1 MNSTTSTTNNLN
13 MNLIA
18 LVAKKRSGK
27 DTLADYLCENHGYT
41 KYAFAGPLKKA
52 CAEIFMF
59 DDSQVDGINKETPDP
74 KWNGLSARTVFQI
87 FGTEMFRQ
95 KLGDFFPELDNI
107 KNNFWTYR
115 FEMWYNNF
123 KKNNPNGKVVV
134 SDARFPNEAEIIR
147 KLGGSVIKIHRDT
160 GMAQDNHSSEKNIDL
175 IKGDIEITN
184 DGTIEEYFGKVEQIF
199 GKSQEDKLEKVRC
212 EIKAVINRTK
222 LYIDT
227 DGTDRC
233 KSRFCIFYSMT
244 FTELFGRPFTYPKYP
259 ESLLAI
265 NDKVATIDDLELLKE
280 ILFKLQSFIG
290 MIRN

>member
-1 MNSTTSTTNNLN
+1 MNSTQSPMNL
-13 MNLIA
+13 NLIA

-27 DTLADYLCENHGYT
+27 DTLADYLCEHHGYT

-59 DDSQVDGINKETPDP
+59 NDEQVDGKDKETEDER
-74 KWNGLSARTVFQI
+74 WGGLSARKVFQI

-95 KLGDFFPELDNI
+95 KLGDFFPELDEI

-123 KKNNPNGKVVV
+123 KKTNPNGKVVV

-175 IKGDIEITN
+175 IKGDINITN
-184 DGTIEEYFGKVEQIF
+184 NKTIEEYFNKVEKIF
-199 GKSQEDKLEKVRC
+199 G
-212 EIKAVINRTK
+212 NN
-222 LYIDT
+222 
-227 DGTDRC
+227 
-233 KSRFCIFYSMT
+233 M
-244 FTELFGRPFTYPKYP
+244 
-259 ESLLAI
+259 
-265 NDKVATIDDLELLKE
+265 
-280 ILFKLQSFIG
+280 
-290 MIRN
+290 